1 MVNEEFLYLF
11 YSLKFKKALKFDYD
25 FDSVCSSV
33 RINQRIP
40 ESEAANTTLADYLFS
55 RSIAGMNASELIQN
69 INNATNNQIDGC
81 FFPFYPPVTFNLCEW
96 LAKWMRKG
104 AVPVALLNLQ
114 KTSFFGI
121 IPDAWHHQMIY
132 GCDFDSVYLTNP
144 LETKPVDLIMNELT
158 SESVLLVRTE
168 DVLKRFNANKTN
180 LEDLISMA
188 KLSEKERKRW
198 LEMDVL
204 GQVIEVLSENGIQ
217 LNLDL
222 NKTGSN
228 GPRNSIYP
236 LRHES
241 NNFISHIAIPASYV
255 PGITLFAHSDSSL
268 FNEIKKSTQ

>member
-1 MVNEEFLYLF
+1 VSHGSLVFVLILILF
-11 YSLKFKKALKFDYD
+11 QKALNFDYD

-33 RINQRIP
+33 KVNQRIP
-40 ESEAANTTLADYLFS
+40 ESEAVNTTLADYLFS

-69 INNATNNQIDGC
+69 IKNATNGQIDGC
-81 FFPFYPPVTFNLCEW
+81 FFPFYPPVDLNLGEW
-96 LAKWMRKG
+96 LVKCLRKR

-132 GCDFDSVYLTNP
+132 GCDSDLVYLTNP
-144 LETKPVDLIMNELT
+144 LETKPFDLIRNELT

-180 LEDLISMA
+180 LDDLASMS
-188 KLSEKERKRW
+188 KVSENERKRW

-204 GQVIEVLSENGIQ
+204 GQVVEVLGENGIQ
-217 LNLDL
+217 LSLDP
-222 NKTGSN
+222 NRIGSN
-228 GPRNSIYP
+228 GPRNPIHP

-241 NNFISHIAIPASYV
+241 NNFISHIVIPASYV
-255 PGITLFAHSDSSL
+255 PGITLFARSDSSL
-268 FNEIKKSTQ
+268 FKEIKESTQ